1 MSSGYFMQSQQA
13 RQVKWIDGNRTIGE
27 MLDDGSMTLSMLAK
41 GMECEKQTIK
51 VACSVLKTERE
62 NQIKAYIES
71 GQMPRNLDEARA
83 VVWPYD
89 KWTQRPGWTIGQLL
103 DIHEIGQQNF
113 SYALYQHWN
122 DQVYQASAIILSDLL
137 NIERKKIISGNGP
150 LLVEQKR
157 SSFMSK
163 EGEVATYKYGFLRG
177 MVWTF
182 WFMLVLGDA
191 VFLAYQIFAKNLI
204 GGLISLN
211 WLSWLIVI
219 LGIAVGSLICVKML
233 NRTVFRRMDN
243 LELDI
248 RKHKAGQ
255 IGEDKVADE
264 LRKYL
269 DGSCH
274 LFRNYHINGKIQ
286 DIDEILLSPWGVFAI
301 EIKNPSGNNVFELR
315 GEEFKKRIGN
325 KYVQEKDK
333 RNPIKQVRGNARDL
347 KCFLEPIF
355 CENACRAYVTPILI
369 WANSD
374 VTSYDKECFIKVW
387 KINELS
393 RKIDE
398 LKQNP
403 PNPISDKCYKEIEKR
418 LMKFYEE

>member
-1 MSSGYFMQSQQA
+1 MSFGYFMQSQQA

-41 GMECEKQTIK
+41 GMECENQTIK
-51 VACSVLKTERE
+51 AACSVLKPERE

-89 KWTQRPGWTIGQLL
+89 RRTQKPGWTIGQLL
-103 DIHEIGQQNF
+103 DNCIISQTDINYAINRTWKGQ
-113 SYALYQHWN
+113 LYQAC
-122 DQVYQASAIILSDLL
+122 VIVLSNIL
-137 NIERKKIISGNGP
+137 NIESKKIIYGKGP
-150 LLVEQKR
+150 LHVEQKR

-163 EGEVATYKYGFLRG
+163 EGEAATYKYGFWMGL
-177 MVWTF
+177 VWAF
-182 WFMLVLGDA
+182 WIILVLGDA
-191 VFLAYQIFAKNLI
+191 AYLAYQIIEKNLI

-211 WLSWLIVI
+211 WFSWLILI
-219 LGIAVGSLICVKML
+219 LGVAFGSFVCVKIL
-233 NRTVFRRMDN
+233 NRTIFRRIDN

-248 RKHKAGQ
+248 KKHKAGQ
-255 IGEDKVADE
+255 IGEDKVADA
-264 LRKYL
+264 LREHL

-274 LFRNYHINGKIQ
+274 LFRNYHINGKVQ

-301 EIKNPSGNNVFELR
+301 EIKNPSGNNAFELR

-325 KYVQEKDK
+325 KYIQEKDK

-355 CENACRAYVTPILI
+355 CENSCHAYVTPILI

-374 VTSYDKECFIKVW
+374 VTSYDKECVIDVW

-403 PNPISDKCYKEIEKR
+403 PNPISDKCYKEIEKK

>member
-1 MSSGYFMQSQQA
+1 MSSGYFMQPQQA

-27 MLDDGSMTLSMLAK
+27 MLDDGSMTLSMLVK
-41 GMECEKQTIK
+41 GQESENPNIK
-51 VACSVLKTERE
+51 AACSILKVEQE
-62 NQIKAYIES
+62 NQIKAYIAS
-71 GQMPRNLDEARA
+71 GKMPRNLDEARA

-103 DIHEIGQQNF
+103 DNHEIGQQNF

-157 SSFMSK
+157 TSFMSK
-163 EGEVATYKYGFLRG
+163 EGEAATYKYGFWMG
-177 MVWTF
+177 MTWAFWTV
-182 WFMLVLGDA
+182 LVLADIGYI
-191 VFLAYQIFAKNLI
+191 VYQIIEKNLI
-204 GGLISLN
+204 DGLLSLN
-211 WLSWLIVI
+211 WFSWLIVI
-219 LGIAVGSLICVKML
+219 LGVAFGSILCVKII
-233 NRTVFRRMDN
+233 NRMVFRRIDTI
-243 LELDI
+243 ELDI

-264 LRKYL
+264 LRKNL
-269 DGSCH
+269 DGACH
-274 LFRNYHINGKIQ
+274 LFRNYHINGKKQ
-286 DIDEILLSPWGVFAI
+286 DVDQILLSPWGVFAI
-301 EIKNPSGNNVFELR
+301 EIKNPSGNSVFELC

-347 KCFLEPIF
+347 KCFLESILS
-355 CENACRAYVTPILI
+355 EHACPAYVTPILI

-374 VTSYDKECFIKVW
+374 VTSYDKDCVIDVW
-387 KINELS
+387 KINELP

-398 LKQNP
+398 LKQRP
-403 PNPISDKCYKEIEKR
+403 QKISDKCYKEIEKK

>member
-1 MSSGYFMQSQQA
+1 MSLGYFMQPQQA

-41 GMECEKQTIK
+41 GMGSENQSIK
-51 VACSVLKTERE
+51 AACSILKTERE
-62 NQIKAYIES
+62 NQIKSYIAS

-89 KWTQRPGWTIGQLL
+89 RRTRKPGWTIGQLL
-103 DIHEIGQQNF
+103 DNCVISQKDINYAINKTWKGQ
-113 SYALYQHWN
+113 LYQAC
-122 DQVYQASAIILSDLL
+122 VIVLSDIL
-137 NIERKKIISGNGP
+137 NIESKKIISGNGP

-157 SSFMSK
+157 TSFMSK
-163 EGEVATYKYGFLRG
+163 EGEAATYKYGFWMG
-177 MVWTF
+177 MTWAFWTV
-182 WFMLVLGDA
+182 LVLADIGYI
-191 VFLAYQIFAKNLI
+191 VYQIIEKNFI
-204 GGLISLN
+204 DGLLSLN
-211 WLSWLIVI
+211 WFSWLVLI
-219 LGIAVGSLICVKML
+219 LGVAVGSVLCVKII
-233 NRTVFRRMDN
+233 NRMVFRRIDT

-255 IGEDKVADE
+255 IGEDKIADE
-264 LRKYL
+264 LRKNL
-269 DGSCH
+269 DGACH
-274 LFRNYHINGKIQ
+274 LFRNYHINGKKQ
-286 DIDEILLSPWGVFAI
+286 DVDQILLSPWGVFAI
-301 EIKNPSGNNVFELR
+301 EIKNPSGNSVFELC

-347 KCFLEPIF
+347 KFFLEPILS
-355 CENACRAYVTPILI
+355 EHACPAYVTPILI

-374 VTSYDKECFIKVW
+374 VTSYDKDCVIDVW
-387 KINELS
+387 KINELP

-398 LKQNP
+398 LKQKP
-403 PNPISDKCYKEIEKR
+403 QKISDKCYKEIEKK

>member
-41 GMECEKQTIK
+41 GMECENQTIK
-51 VACSVLKTERE
+51 AACSVLKPERE

-122 DQVYQASAIILSDLL
+122 DQVYQASAIILSSIL
-137 NIERKKIISGNGP
+137 NIESEKIISGNGP
-150 LLVEQKR
+150 LHVEQKR
-157 SSFMSK
+157 NSFMSK
-163 EGEVATYKYGFLRG
+163 EGEAATYKYGFWIG
-177 MVWTF
+177 FVWAF
-182 WFMLVLGDA
+182 WIMLVLGDVA
-191 VFLAYQIFAKNLI
+191 YLAYQIIEKNLI
-204 GGLISLN
+204 GGLVSLN
-211 WLSWLIVI
+211 WFSWLILI
-219 LGIAVGSLICVKML
+219 LGVAFGSFISVKIL
-233 NRTVFRRMDN
+233 SKTVFRRIDN

-248 RKHKAGQ
+248 KKHKAGQ
-255 IGEDKVADE
+255 IGEDKVADA
-264 LRKYL
+264 LREYL

-274 LFRNYHINGKIQ
+274 LFRNYHVSGKIQ

-301 EIKNPSGNNVFELR
+301 EIKNPSENKVFELR

-325 KYVQEKDK
+325 KYIQEKDRK
-333 RNPIKQVRGNARDL
+333 NPIKQVRGNARDL

-355 CENACRAYVTPILI
+355 SENACRAYVTPILI

-374 VTSYDKECFIKVW
+374 VTSYDKECIIDVW

-393 RKIDE
+393 RKINE
-398 LKQNP
+398 LKQKP
-403 PNPISDKCYKEIEKR
+403 QIISDKCYKEIEKK
-418 LMKFYEE
+418 LMKFYEG

>member
-41 GMECEKQTIK
+41 GMECENQTIK
-51 VACSVLKTERE
+51 AACSVLKIERE
-62 NQIKAYIES
+62 NQIKAYIAA
-71 GQMPRNLDEARA
+71 GKMPRNLDEARA
-83 VVWPYD
+83 VIWPYD
-89 KWTQRPGWTIGQLL
+89 RRTQKPGWTIGQLL
-103 DIHEIGQQNF
+103 DNYEINQQDLG
-113 SYALYQHWN
+113 YALYQHWN
-122 DQVYQASAIILSDLL
+122 DQVYQASAIVLTNIL
-137 NIERKKIISGNGP
+137 NIESKKIISGNGP
-150 LLVEQKR
+150 LHVEQKR

-163 EGEVATYKYGFLRG
+163 EGETATYKYGFLRG
-177 MVWTF
+177 MVWAF

-191 VFLAYQIFAKNLI
+191 VYLTYQIIAKNLI
-204 GGLISLN
+204 SGLISLN
-211 WLSWLIVI
+211 WFSWLIVI
-219 LGIAVGSLICVKML
+219 LGIAFGSIVSVKVL
-233 NRTVFRRMDN
+233 NRTVFRRIDN

-248 RKHKAGQ
+248 KKHKAGQ
-255 IGEDKVADE
+255 IGEDDVAE
-264 LRKYL
+264 ALRRVL

-274 LFRNYHINGKIQ
+274 LFRNYHINGKTQ
-286 DIDEILLSPWGVFAI
+286 DVDEILLSPWGVFAI

-315 GEEFKKRIGN
+315 GEEFKRKIGN

-355 CENACRAYVTPILI
+355 SENACRAYVTPILI

-374 VTSYDKECFIKVW
+374 VASYDKECVINVW

-403 PNPISDKCYKEIEKR
+403 PSPISDKCYKEIEKR
-418 LMKFYEE
+418 LMKFYGE